1 MSGSYSIGFESVAL
15 ARNELREMNG
25 SEEGSGY
32 SWQDIVMILQ
42 LAVLIPIMLLV
53 SILDLRPHIERAS
66 HSLSNASG
74 DRAWQVNAAIKGT
87 KRVRDA
93 EALSLALPDEAAA
106 ARTEATSETAG
117 LSPDDSEAN
126 ATGPL
131 SLMALDFSLAEL
143 PGGRTR
149 LPDAGGPMKVKKPVY
164 SGARLIGDMEI
175 TIAGEGQ
182 LLLDASEVRA
192 IVGQQPGS
200 SANSSARL
208 PDQGPVSFTTLREM
222 GIDLRYSP
230 NEDVI
235 RINP

>member
-1 MSGSYSIGFESVAL
+1 
-15 ARNELREMNG
+15 MNG
-25 SEEGSGY
+25 SEEGGGY
-32 SWQDIVMILQ
+32 SWQEIVMILQ
-42 LAVLIPIMLLV
+42 LAVLIPIMLLA

-66 HSLSNASG
+66 HSLSHASG
-74 DRAWQVNAAIKGT
+74 DRAWQANAAITDT
-87 KRVRDA
+87 KRDRDA
-93 EALSLALPDEAAA
+93 QALSQALPGEVAAA
-106 ARTEATSETAG
+106 KTEATSETAG
-117 LSPDDSEAN
+117 LSPDNSEAN
-126 ATGPL
+126 TAGPR

-143 PGGRTR
+143 PGGRTW
-149 LPDAGGPMKVKKPVY
+149 LPDAGGPLKVKKPVY
-164 SGARLIGDMEI
+164 AGARLIGDMEI

-200 SANSSARL
+200 SSNSSARL
-208 PDQGPVSFTTLREM
+208 PDQGPVSFATLREM